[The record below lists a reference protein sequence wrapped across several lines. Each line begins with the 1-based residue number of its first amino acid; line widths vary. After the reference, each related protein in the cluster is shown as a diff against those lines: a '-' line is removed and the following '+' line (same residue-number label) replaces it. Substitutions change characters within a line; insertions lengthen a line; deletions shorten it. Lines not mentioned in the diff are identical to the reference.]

1 MKNIKYKFLFSSL
14 LYSSAILCQSSI
26 MKQNENY
33 SVPSLNTYYQ
43 NNLNTNKFLM
53 NHGFSLSTSM
63 GNNQS
68 QSFGIYSN
76 QIQYRI
82 SDKFQIK
89 TNVDLI
95 QGKGNSPYSSSPG
108 TKIQYGI
115 GVEYKLNSNS
125 IISIQ
130 IINQNKNIPNNK
142 ILY

>member
-1 MKNIKYKFLFSSL
+1 MKNKKYKILFFSLICSSI
-14 LYSSAILCQSSI
+14 ILCQSSI
-26 MKQNENY
+26 MKQRDHY
-33 SVPSLNTYYQ
+33 SIPALNTYSQ

-76 QIQYRI
+76 QIQYII

-95 QGKGNSPYSSSPG
+95 QGKGNLPYSSSLG

-115 GVEYKLNSNS
+115 GIE
-125 IISIQ
+125 
-130 IINQNKNIPNNK
+130 
-142 ILY
+142 

>member
-1 MKNIKYKFLFSSL
+1 MKNKKNKILFFSLICSSI
-14 LYSSAILCQSSI
+14 ILCQSSI
-26 MKQNENY
+26 MKQHDHY
-33 SVPSLNTYYQ
+33 SIPALNTYSQ

-76 QIQYRI
+76 QIQYII

-95 QGKGNSPYSSSPG
+95 QGKGNLAYSSSLG

-115 GVEYKLNSNS
+115 GIEYKLNSNS
-125 IISIQ
+125 IISLQ
-130 IINQNKNIPNNK
+130 IINQNKNIPSNK